1 MLKVSLTPAHSE
13 SLNWHFLWDHVESFI
28 TPSSLISI
36 PLQVIKEKMSLW
48 VKSATFMFL
57 GQTEDAS
64 EETTTTL
71 WQVRGWFL
79 IHFSCSEVVT
89 AQIWA
94 WSRRFNLSCPFVSAA
109 QIPAKTEIGNVSNV
123 SVGHNTGSI
132 GSGNR
137 FNISWGKKRG
147 RWQIYWTHRTHFESV
162 TVHMTCLCINTL
174 CQCISGLEK
183 SFLTVFVSY
192 ILLSLLPFSI
202 SSSLLGNQ
210 PDTNHIIIIINVNQ
224 IR

>member
-1 MLKVSLTPAHSE
+1 MKETSVKGMSSMLKVSVTPAHSE
-13 SLNWHFLWDHVESFI
+13 RLDWDFLWGHVE
-28 TPSSLISI
+28 TQTSLIFI

-79 IHFSCSEVVT
+79 IHFSCSEVITV
-89 AQIWA
+89 QIWA
-94 WSRRFNLSCPFVSAA
+94 WSRHLSCPFVSAA
-109 QIPAKTEIGNVSNV
+109 QIPAKSKIGNVSNV
-123 SVGHNTGSI
+123 TVGHNTGSI

-147 RWQIYWTHRTHFESV
+147 RSQIYWTHKMHLESV
-162 TVHMTCLCINTL
+162 TVHITCLWINTL
-174 CQCISGLEK
+174 CQCISGFEK
-183 SFLTVFVSY
+183 A
-192 ILLSLLPFSI
+192 LS
-202 SSSLLGNQ
+202 
-210 PDTNHIIIIINVNQ
+210 
-224 IR
+224 